1 MPKKR
6 KENTREINISPEM
19 LNTLLSSL
27 VANQLN
33 QLKSP
38 QKKGRKRKR
47 EPRVGFNLLI
57 PHRLYVQLRN
67 YVDFYADK
75 GESITSIIL
84 AGLEKE
90 LKERFQKKMMQKEML
105 LK

>member
-1 MPKKR
+1 MPRKR
-6 KENTREINISPEM
+6 KESTGEINLSPEV

-27 VANQLN
+27 VTNQFN
-33 QLKSP
+33 QLKLQ

-47 EPRVGFNLLI
+47 EPRIGFNLLI
-57 PHRLYVQLRN
+57 PHKLYAQLRN

-90 LKERFQKKMMQKEML
+90 LKERFQRKMMQKEMGF
-105 LK
+105 K